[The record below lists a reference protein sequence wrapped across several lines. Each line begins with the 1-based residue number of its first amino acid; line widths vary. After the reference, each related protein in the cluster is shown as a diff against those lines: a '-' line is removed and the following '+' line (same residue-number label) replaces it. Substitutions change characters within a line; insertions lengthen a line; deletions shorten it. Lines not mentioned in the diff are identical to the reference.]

1 MLCKRLNGKCQES
14 YVMDRRSFLKNCA
27 AALVGTGAVGSLGS
41 CNAGSNSKKP
51 LNLSKRPAKPNII
64 LVMTDDQGWG
74 QTGYYNHPVL
84 KTPNLD
90 RMADNGLRFDRF
102 YAGAPN
108 CSPTRATIL
117 TGRSHTRA
125 GVNNPGYALR
135 LQEKTL
141 PQALQKAGYATGHF
155 GKWHLNGFKGP
166 GVPVLKDDPRGP
178 GVFGFDEWLSVT
190 NFFDRNPLL
199 SRMGKFE
206 EFKGDSSEVI
216 VGEALKFIKRQ
227 AASETPFLS
236 VIWYGTPHSPFAAS
250 DQDKADF
257 GGLDKRSQ
265 DHYGELVAMDRSIG
279 TLRKGLRDLGI
290 ADNTLVWFCSDN
302 GGLPKIKPDTVGGL
316 RGNKSTIFEG
326 GLRVPA
332 IIEWPAVIKPRITK
346 HPSVTMDIFPT
357 IAAIVGLDETAML
370 QPCDGMSILPLLGGE
385 IGRRI
390 KPIPFRHTGR
400 AAFIDNDYK
409 LLTQKIEKG
418 VFELYNVTEDISET
432 KNLFASHPEIA
443 QRMVEQF
450 TAWNKGVEASIAG
463 KDYPEGF
470 VRKDEPKSQRW
481 STSEQ
486 YEPYIEQFKKR
497 PEYAGEIKKRRRK

>member
-1 MLCKRLNGKCQES
+1 MN
-14 YVMDRRSFLKNCA
+14 RRSFLKTIS
-27 AALVGTGAVGSLGS
+27 LGAVGLVGAGAVSSLGS
-41 CNAGSNSKKP
+41 CSVGPERKKP
-51 LNLSKRPAKPNII
+51 LNLSKRPANPARPNII

-90 RMADNGLRFDRF
+90 KMADNGLRFDRF

-117 TGRSHTRA
+117 TGRSNMRA
-125 GVNNPGYALR
+125 GVNNHGYPLR
-135 LQEKTL
+135 IQEKTL

-190 NFFDRNPLL
+190 NYFERNPLL
-199 SRMGKFE
+199 SRKGKFE

-236 VIWYGTPHSPFAAS
+236 VIWYGSPHSPFAAS
-250 DQDKADF
+250 DRDNADF
-257 GGLDKRSQ
+257 GELDKRSQ
-265 DHYGELVAMDRSIG
+265 NHYGELVAMDRSIG

-316 RGNKSTIFEG
+316 RGNKNTIFEG

-357 IAAIVGLDETAML
+357 IAAIVGLDDSAML
-370 QPCDGMSILPLLGGE
+370 QPCDGMSILPLLSGE
-385 IGRRI
+385 IGRRV

-409 LLTQKIEKG
+409 LLTQKLGKG
-418 VFELYNVTEDISET
+418 VFELYNLAEDTNEA
-432 KNLFASHPEIA
+432 NDLFASHPKIA
-443 QRMVEQF
+443 QRMVKQF
-450 TAWNKGVEASIAG
+450 KAWNRQVEASIAG
-463 KDYPEGF
+463 KDYPEGS
-470 VRKDEPKSQRW
+470 VRKDEPKPQRW

-497 PEYAGEIKKRRRK
+497 PEYAGEIKKYRQSKAL